1 MAAML
6 PATDHTASAALV
18 TPDDGPGS
26 PTDAGVTD
34 FGLTGRERRD
44 LASRKSGDCGR
55 MLRFVVDQERRL
67 VPDLVGRLP
76 GRGFW
81 VAADAQSVARAVERR
96 AFDRQAGGPVLVPA
110 DLPALLERLLVQRCL
125 DAIGLARR
133 AGELVSG
140 FDQVAA
146 VLATGASG
154 LLLEASDAAIHGRQK
169 LRAKQGD
176 GPVVDHFTRTELGQ
190 ALGRDAV
197 VHAWIKNGRLATRLS
212 ADAAKLDG
220 FRHRAPSAGAGGVD
234 EQQGT

>member
-1 MAAML
+1 ML
-6 PATDHTASAALV
+6 PATNRTALGVEV
-18 TPDDGPGS
+18 TPDEEPVPAVD
-26 PTDAGVTD
+26 TA
-34 FGLTGRERRD
+34 LTGPVRRD
-44 LASRKSGDCGR
+44 LASRKSGDSDG
-55 MLRFVVDQERRL
+55 MLRFVVDHERRL
-67 VPDLVGRLP
+67 VPDLAGRLP

-81 VAADAQSVARAVERR
+81 VEASAESVARAVKRR
-96 AFDRQAGGPVLVPA
+96 AFDRQAGGTVTVPA

-146 VLATGASG
+146 VLASGASG
-154 LLLEASDAAIHGRQK
+154 VLLEASDAAIHGRQK

-176 GPVVDHFTRTELGQ
+176 GPVVDHFTRMELGR

-197 VHAWIKNGRLATRLS
+197 VHAWIKDGRLATRLT

>member
-1 MAAML
+1 MPVMSPAANPAAL
-6 PATDHTASAALV
+6 DTPTPPDEGLVPATDTVVTGAL
-18 TPDDGPGS
+18 
-26 PTDAGVTD
+26 
-34 FGLTGRERRD
+34 RRD
-44 LASRKSGDCGR
+44 LASRASGDSRG
-55 MLRFVVDQERRL
+55 MLRFVVDHERRL
-67 VPDLVGRLP
+67 VPDLAGRLP

-81 VAADAQSVARAVERR
+81 VEATAASVTQAVKKR
-96 AFDRQAGGPVLVPA
+96 AFDRQAGGTVAVPA

-146 VLATGASG
+146 VLATGVPG
-154 LLLEASDAAIHGRQK
+154 VLLEASDAAVHGRQK

-176 GPVVDHFTRTELGQ
+176 GPVVAQFTRTELGR

-197 VHAWIKNGRLATRLS
+197 VHAWIKNGRLATRLT

>member
-1 MAAML
+1 M
-6 PATDHTASAALV
+6 
-18 TPDDGPGS
+18 PDTS
-26 PTDAGVTD
+26 PTTNGTAPGALASPVD
-34 FGLTGRERRD
+34 TGPVRRD
-44 LASRKSGDCGR
+44 LASRESGDCRG
-55 MLRFVVDQERRL
+55 MLRFVVDPERRL
-67 VPDLVGRLP
+67 VPDLAGRLP

-81 VAADAQSVARAVERR
+81 VKADTASVRQAVKKR
-96 AFDRQAGGPVLVPA
+96 AFDRQAGGTVEVPA

-146 VLATGASG
+146 ILATGAQG
-154 LLLEASDAAIHGRQK
+154 VLLEAADAAVHGRQK

-176 GPVVDHFTRTELGQ
+176 GPVVAQFTRMELGR

-197 VHAWIKNGRLATRLS
+197 VHAWIKNGRLATRLTT
-212 ADAAKLDG
+212 DAAKLDG